1 MPIAG
6 TSLRRLQSRTSA
18 RLRSFSLLLVVPL
31 MLTSSTVAAAPDE
44 SQWPSSP
51 SEVFV
56 GAGDIAYCDLDGD
69 DRTAAL
75 LDEIEGTVFTLGD
88 NSQEEGTHQQFRDC
102 YDPTWGRHKWRTRP
116 AIGNHERLDDP
127 AAGGYFDYFGAAAG
141 PHGRGYYSY
150 QVGSWR
156 IYALDS
162 NCDLVGG
169 CEAGSEQEQ
178 WLRAELAAQQPAPC
192 TLAIWHHP
200 LFNSGEVGEHPEMR
214 DIWIA
219 LQEAGA
225 DVILNGHDHHYERF
239 ARQDALGR
247 PSEMGMRQFI
257 VGTGGG
263 IFHGF
268 GSRAANSKVYQG
280 NTLGLLKLEL
290 RPNSYTWDF
299 VAAPGSWF
307 SDRGWDACS

>member
-1 MPIAG
+1 MSIAG
-6 TSLRRLQSRTSA
+6 ARARRLQSRTSA

-44 SQWPSSP
+44 DKWPSSP

-56 GAGDIAYCDLDGD
+56 GAGDISYCGLDGD

-75 LDEIEGTVFTLGD
+75 LDVIEGTVFTLGD
-88 NSQEEGTHQQFRDC
+88 NSQQEGTHQQFREC
-102 YDPTWGRHKWRTRP
+102 YGPSWGRHKARTRP
-116 AIGNHERLDDP
+116 AIGNHERLSGD
-127 AAGGYFDYFGAAAG
+127 AAGYFDYFGEAAG
-141 PHGRGYYSY
+141 PWGRGYYSY
-150 QVGSWR
+150 EVGSWR

-169 CEAGSEQEQ
+169 CGVGSAQEQ
-178 WLRAELAAQQPAPC
+178 WLRAELAARPATC

-200 LFNSGEVGEHPEMR
+200 LFNSGDVGEHPETR
-214 DIWIA
+214 DLWLA
-219 LQEAGA
+219 LEEAGA
-225 DVILNGHDHHYERF
+225 DIVLSGHDHHYERF
-239 ARQDALGR
+239 ARQDAQGR
-247 PSEMGMRQFI
+247 PSESGMRQFI

-263 IFHGF
+263 IFHGY

-280 NTLGLLKLEL
+280 NTLGLLKLDL

-307 SDRGWDACS
+307 GDRGWDACR